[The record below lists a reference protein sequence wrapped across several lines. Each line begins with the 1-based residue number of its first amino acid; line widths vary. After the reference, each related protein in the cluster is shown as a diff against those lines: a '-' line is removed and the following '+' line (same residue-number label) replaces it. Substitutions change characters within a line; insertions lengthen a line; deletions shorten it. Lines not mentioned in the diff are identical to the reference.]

1 MEQKQ
6 DKPCWFLIKHNC
18 GSIFTIESS
27 RFPRS
32 PEKGLKCPN
41 CGEIIMHKQL
51 TKNFRDLLNKYKE
64 FKEGMKEENCSIRE
78 ISPDKLNDKSLQQ
91 ILFTESKDRASL

>member
-18 GSIFTIESS
+18 GSIFTIKSS
-27 RFPRS
+27 KFPQ
-32 PEKGLKCPN
+32 KCLICPN
-41 CGEIIMHKQL
+41 CGKIIMHELL
-51 TKNFRDLLNKYKE
+51 TKNFRDLLKKYKE
-64 FKEGMKEENCSIRE
+64 FKEGMKETNCSIRE
-78 ISPDKLNDKSLQQ
+78 ISPKELNDKSLQQ